1 MNHFVNRAKIIG
13 LGHYM
18 PRVKVTNEDFLNW
31 EFYDAAGNRI
41 DKPNEEIIQKFF
53 EITNIRERR
62 FAADDVLTS
71 HMAAEAARKAIDD
84 AGIDPEQ
91 LDYIIVGSN
100 YGDIEKGSHQSDFV
114 PSVASRV
121 KYYLKIKNPATVAYD
136 ILFGCPGWLEGV
148 IQAHIQMK
156 AGESQY
162 ALVIGAETL
171 SRVRDPYSRDSMIFA
186 DGAGAAVLKITAEPE
201 EGILSHLSHTYAWPE
216 AEYLWNAPSVNKEH
230 DQSLKYIFMQGHKIY
245 EFALTNVPAAMKQCF
260 DASGED
266 IRDLKKVFIHQA
278 NEKMDAAIVKRF
290 FRLYKM
296 NPPEGIMPANI
307 EFMGNSSVATIPT
320 LMDQVRKGMI
330 PGQELH
336 PGDLILLASVGAG
349 MNINAVTMRF

>member
-1 MNHFVNRAKIIG
+1 MSVSNRAKILG

-18 PRVKVTNEDFLNW
+18 PSVRVTNEDFLDW
-31 EFYDAAGNRI
+31 EFYDDAGNKI
-41 DKPNEEIIQKFF
+41 DKPNEEIIRKFY
-53 EITNIRERR
+53 EITNIQERR
-62 FAADDVLTS
+62 FASDEVKTS
-71 HMAAEAARKAIDD
+71 DMATHAARQAIAD

-100 YGDIEKGSHQSDFV
+100 YGDIEHGSSFSDFV
-114 PSVASRV
+114 PSIASRV
-121 KYYLKIKNPATVAYD
+121 KYFLQIKNPATVSFD
-136 ILFGCPGWLEGV
+136 LLFGCPGWLEGV
-148 IQAHIQMK
+148 IQSHIQMK
-156 AGESQY
+156 AGESRY

-186 DGAGAAVLKITAEPE
+186 DGAGAAVLELTTNPH
-201 EGILSHLSHTYAWPE
+201 EGILSHLSHTYAWPQ
-216 AEYLWNAPSVNKEH
+216 AEFLWNAPSVNKAH
-230 DQSLKYIFMQGHKIY
+230 DQHNKYIFMQGHKIY
-245 EFALTNVPAAMKQCF
+245 EFALTHVPVAMQQCF
-260 DASGED
+260 DASGEN
-266 IRDLKKVFIHQA
+266 IADLKKIFIHQA

-290 FRLYKM
+290 FRLYGM

-336 PGDLILLASVGAG
+336 RGDLILLASVGAG